1 MRWTPLLIALLVQAA
16 LLLWRLDRLPVWGDE
31 QFTLHVAGLPW
42 REIGEALRRDIHPPL
57 YFAFAKLVGADVV
70 RLRAFSALTVLATT
84 LAFDR
89 IVLAGRSEA
98 VRRWTL
104 AAWALSPAVVL
115 YGRMAR
121 AKRRKCW
128 ACAA

>member
-89 IVLAGRSEA
+89 IVPKSWVVPTSTSEA
-98 VRRWTL
+98 LTAMISL
-104 AAWALSPAVVL
+104 PYSSSAWPPIHKSPT
-115 YGRMAR
+115 Y
-121 AKRRKCW
+121 
-128 ACAA
+128 